1 MTQIFKRFAEKQNLS
16 PRAISLTSYTLC
28 HPLTWPSLLCS
39 FKHYAFS
46 KLKVAPCSA
55 TCPLNDILGGL
66 CARQFYIRGIPL
78 RGCQAGLVRSWWG
91 RPICSVLLPRGL
103 GRPRCQA
110 ARFTLGSSTNMQ
122 TIRALSSVAWF
133 QRSLWGW
140 AFLPK
145 CSWHH
150 SYY

>member
-1 MTQIFKRFAEKQNLS
+1 MTQIFKCFAEKQNLS
-16 PRAISLTSYTLC
+16 PRAVSLTSFSPLPPSHVTL
-28 HPLTWPSLLCS
+28 SLCS
-39 FKHYAFS
+39 FKHDAFS
-46 KLKVAPCSA
+46 KLKVAPCRT
-55 TCPLNDILGGL
+55 TCPLNDILGRL

-103 GRPRCQA
+103 GRPGRQA
-110 ARFTLGSSTNMQ
+110 ARFTLGSSTNTQ